1 MFSIVIPTLNNF
13 NYLKI
18 CLESLKKN
26 STFNN
31 EILVHVNQA
40 NDEKDKTIEYL
51 KKNKIRHTFS
61 EKNFGMCTS
70 VNLLSKLTIYDHILY
85 SHDDMYFL
93 PNWDLALKNELS
105 KLSSNFFFL
114 SGTLIGPGEYI
125 NFNCGDTYEDFNEK
139 KLLENYKNLNFHD
152 FQGTHFAP
160 HLIHK
165 ELWNKVAGFSE
176 EFNPGFGSDPDLNLK
191 LWNEGVRYFKGCNN
205 FKVYHFGSIS
215 LRKKSDLTAN
225 KGSLTFL
232 KKWGITI
239 SFFKKNYLK
248 SGERFVQKLSE
259 PNKCLLFYLGLIK
272 CKLKLVLL
280 ILKEKISF
288 KKINLYN

>member
-26 STFNN
+26 SNFNN

-61 EKNFGMCTS
+61 QKNFGMCTS

-139 KLLENYKNLNFHD
+139 KLLENYKNLNFYD

-191 LWNEGVRYFKGCNN
+191 LWKVGVRYFKGCNN

-215 LRKKSDLTAN
+215 MRKN
-225 KGSLTFL
+225 KKLITNNGHKIFL
-232 KKWGITI
+232 KKWGMTI
-239 SFFKKNYLK
+239 KFFKKFYLK
-248 SGERFVQKLSE
+248 TGTKFNG
-259 PNKCLLFYLGLIK
+259 P
-272 CKLKLVLL
+272 LKNP
-280 ILKEKISF
+280 
-288 KKINLYN
+288 KINLIFILELFRCKIKLLWTIFQK

>member
-31 EILVHVNQA
+31 EILVNVNQA

-61 EKNFGMCTS
+61 QKNFGMCTS

-139 KLLENYKNLNFHD
+139 KLLENYKNLNFYD

-215 LRKKSDLTAN
+215 MRKN
-225 KGSLTFL
+225 KKLITNNGHKIFL
-232 KKWGITI
+232 KKWGMTI
-239 SFFKKNYLK
+239 KFFKKFYLK
-248 SGERFVQKLSE
+248 TGTKFNG
-259 PNKCLLFYLGLIK
+259 P
-272 CKLKLVLL
+272 LKNP
-280 ILKEKISF
+280 
-288 KKINLYN
+288 KINLIFIMELFRCKIKLLWTIFQK